1 MLLSPFLLLSE
12 IIIALPGGFVNTF
25 LFVKMHKIFSRS
37 SPAAKTAR
45 LPGFDCGRAAAK
57 MSAWIQ
63 KKNRIKKED

>member
-45 LPGFDCGRAAAK
+45 LPGFDCGRAAERK
-57 MSAWIQ
+57 GRKLP
-63 KKNRIKKED
+63 KKNDPYSA